1 MMNDLWLILIG
12 PILITGVYGFAWLV
26 DRFWGDCQHKWTM
39 WEREKDTE
47 FCRVQ
52 SRTCKK
58 CGYNQVEQTRK

>member
-1 MMNDLWLILIG
+1 MSNDFLMVLIG
-12 PILITGVYGFAWLV
+12 PILMATIAAGAWLF
-26 DRFWGDCQHKWTM
+26 DKYFGDCRHDWAM

-47 FCRVQ
+47 FCRIQ

>member
-1 MMNDLWLILIG
+1 MNNDLWLMLFGPALTAGAVGLVWLI
-12 PILITGVYGFAWLV
+12 
-26 DRFWGDCQHKWTM
+26 DRFFGDCRHNWGT

>member
-1 MMNDLWLILIG
+1 MTNDLWLVFIG
-12 PILITGVYGFAWLV
+12 PILVGLIFIVAWIV
-26 DRFWGDCQHKWTM
+26 EHFFGDCRHNWSM

-58 CGYNQVEQTRK
+58 CGYNQVEHTRK

>member
-1 MMNDLWLILIG
+1 MTNDLWLVFTG
-12 PILITGVYGFAWLV
+12 PIVVACVWVVAFLY
-26 DRFWGDCQHKWTM
+26 DRFFGDCRHNWGT